1 MHALNNSPISD
12 FALHWLEDEI
22 FFSICSRQHLYLGN
36 INQTSTLAWLFGSH
50 KASTTHDFPFNLD
63 SLNECAR
70 NAWGD
75 TTSIIFQHT
84 ILPLFFPFQS
94 PQNIEQTLDTLKSST
109 LGSLKYRLG
118 LLTGRF
124 GAEHPLKAC
133 NECIISDRAAS
144 GVAYWH
150 LMHQYPG
157 VIVCPEHHL
166 LLRECSR
173 NRQWSGRF
181 QWCLP
186 DDLILLPEQHDEC
199 PADEL
204 RRLEALSLAIKQLA
218 ELGSGTNF
226 HPDIVNKTYR
236 TALAELNVGRASG
249 QSAADSLARYVA
261 PLRRYTSLSSL
272 PATADGTAGL
282 LGQLTR
288 RPRRHCHPLKHLIFI
303 QWLFGSLDDFV
314 EAYDR
319 TSVSEMS
326 FKDIQGNS
334 DIDPQTYPSNTPP
347 SGNCKAA
354 IRRPK
359 TLKEPL
365 RSEILSKLAIGE
377 DKETV
382 CELFKI
388 TISTVNKLL
397 RSEPYIRNQW
407 VVHRKLQSTTFYRQ
421 AWLLAMKSHPDFGVK
436 HLRSCCLNIYGWLYR
451 NDKPWLKS
459 QIEKLP
465 SGRRGNY
472 SKIDWLE
479 RDAKLVESILDF
491 IKSKSNEGSVID
503 RVTLYFRF
511 PQLAKCLAR
520 DKHYPQTKK
529 LVRRLVGRPRA
540 DQT

>member
-1 MHALNNSPISD
+1 MHALNNSQLSD

-22 FFSICSRQHLYLGN
+22 FFSICSRQHVYLGN

-63 SLNECAR
+63 TLNEGAR

-94 PQNIEQTLDTLKSST
+94 PQHIEHAVDTLKSST

-133 NECIISDRAAS
+133 NECMISDRAAS

-150 LMHQYPG
+150 LIHQYPG

-166 LLRECSR
+166 LLRECSI

-186 DDLILLPEQHDEC
+186 DDLNLLPEQHDKC
-199 PADEL
+199 PVDEL
-204 RRLEALSLAIKQLA
+204 RRLETLSQAISQLA
-218 ELGSGTNF
+218 ELGSRTNF
-226 HPDIVNKTYR
+226 HPDIVCKTYR
-236 TALAELNVGRASG
+236 TALAEFNVGCASG
-249 QSAADSLARYVA
+249 QSAANSLARYVA
-261 PLRRYTSLSSL
+261 PLRRYTPLSSL

-282 LGQLTR
+282 LGQMTR
-288 RPRRHCHPLKHLIFI
+288 WKRRHCHPLKHLILI
-303 QWLFGSLDDFV
+303 QWLFGSLNDFV
-314 EAYDR
+314 EAYNR

-326 FKDIQGNS
+326 FRDVQGYR
-334 DIDPQTYPSNTPP
+334 DIDPQTYPSNTPL
-347 SGNCKAA
+347 SGNCKVAT
-354 IRRPK
+354 RRPK
-359 TLKEPL
+359 ILKEPL
-365 RSEILSKLAIGE
+365 RSEILSKLATGE
-377 DKETV
+377 NKTTV
-382 CELFKI
+382 CERFKI

-407 VVHRKLQSTTFYRQ
+407 AVHRKLKSTTFYRQ
-421 AWLLAMKSHPDFGVK
+421 AWLSAIKSHPSFGVK
-436 HLRSCCLNIYGWLYR
+436 RLRSCCLNIYSWLYR
-451 NDKPWLKS
+451 NDKPWLQS

-465 SGRRGNY
+465 CDRRGNN
-472 SKIDWLE
+472 SSINWLE

-491 IKSKSNEGSVID
+491 RKSQLDEDSDVD

-511 PQLAKCLAR
+511 PQLAKCLEQNE
-520 DKHYPQTKK
+520 HYPETKK
-529 LVRRLVGRPRA
+529 LLHQLVGRPRG
-540 DQT
+540 TKV